1 FGSMVLSPST
11 GIILNNDMDNFSSSN
26 ITNSFGIPS
35 SGKNRIKPG
44 RRPFSSMSPVIVTDS
59 NGDVKLTLGGS
70 GGLKITTCMAQT
82 LIRTLWLNE
91 DIKKAIDAPR
101 FHHQLLPNVIEY
113 EKLFPGDLLDDLKEK
128 GHQLKFSLDS
138 GIIMGILKDKGILCA
153 NSDFRKGGEV
163 DGF

>member
-70 GGLKITTCMAQT
+70 GGLKITTCMAQ
-82 LIRTLWLNE
+82 
-91 DIKKAIDAPR
+91 
-101 FHHQLLPNVIEY
+101 
-113 EKLFPGDLLDDLKEK
+113 DLLDDLKEK